1 MSDREF
7 TELVENH
14 GARVLNTAFR
24 VLGNRQAAEDVHQD
38 VFMSIWRLW
47 HTFNGHTKWNSYL
60 YRATIRKAIDN
71 AKSMR
76 KRAVKEAEVNL
87 AQSGRAD
94 ERLITDEMTVK
105 LRKGIAKLP
114 GKQAQ
119 VFVMSRL
126 EGLSYEEI
134 ADNLECSASTVRVHH
149 HRAMRSLAKEF
160 VDYKRCCHEKTR

>member
-1 MSDREF
+1 MSDKDF

-38 VFMSIWRLW
+38 VFMSIWKRW
-47 HTFNGHTKWNSYL
+47 HTFNGSTKWSSYL
-60 YRATIRKAIDN
+60 YRTTIRKAIDN
-71 AKSMR
+71 ARSMR

-87 AQSGRAD
+87 GQSGRVD

-114 GKQAQ
+114 EKQAQ

-126 EGLSYEEI
+126 EGLSYDQI
-134 ADNLECSASTVRVHH
+134 ASDLDCAASTVRVHH
-149 HRAMRSLAKEF
+149 HRALRSLAKEF
-160 VDYKRCCHEKTR
+160 VEYKRCCNEKS

>member
-1 MSDREF
+1 MSDEKF

-14 GARVLNTAFR
+14 GGRVLNTALR
-24 VLGNRQAAEDVHQD
+24 VLGDRQAAEDVHQD
-38 VFMSIWRLW
+38 VFMAIWRIW

-60 YRATIRKAIDN
+60 YRATIRKSIDN

-76 KRAVKEAEVNL
+76 KRAVKEAEVSL
-87 AQSGRAD
+87 GQSGRAD

-114 GKQAQ
+114 EKQAE

-134 ADNLECSASTVRVHH
+134 AGNLDCSAGTVRVHN
-149 HRAMRSLAKEF
+149 HRAMRSLAKKF
-160 VDYKRCCHEKTR
+160 ADYR